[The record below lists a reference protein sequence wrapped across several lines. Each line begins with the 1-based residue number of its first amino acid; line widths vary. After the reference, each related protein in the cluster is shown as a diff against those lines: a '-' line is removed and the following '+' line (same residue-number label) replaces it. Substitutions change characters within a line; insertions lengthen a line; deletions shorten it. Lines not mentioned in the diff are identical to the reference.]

1 MALLT
6 VSNLSRHFGG
16 VKAVDRLDFNVEAGT
31 IFGIIGPNG
40 AGKTSLF
47 NVLTGFLSAGG
58 GSVRF
63 HDREILGE
71 KPHKLVDVGIARTF
85 QLVKPFFGMTAFET
99 LMIPSW
105 AHRMRAHSRSPLE
118 KQTRSQDWLTR
129 IGLADKADTLVD
141 DLNQGDLRLLDI
153 ARAIATEPEVLFLD
167 EPFSGLGQEHI
178 SRLSTMISDLRRSGV
193 TIVII
198 EHRLR
203 ELMQLV
209 ERVMV
214 MNFGKKLAE
223 GNPTDIVQEPAV
235 IEAYLGS
242 KGKHLGSV
250 GG

>member
-16 VKAVDRLDFNVEAGT
+16 VKAVHELDFHVDAGA

-47 NVLTGFLSAGG
+47 NLLTGFLSAGS

-63 HDREILGE
+63 RDREILGE
-71 KPHKLVDVGIARTF
+71 KPHRLVDMGIARTF
-85 QLVKPFFGMTAFET
+85 QLVKPFFGMTALET
-99 LMIPSW
+99 LMIPGW
-105 AHRMRAHSRSPLE
+105 AQRVRAQLHSAYARE
-118 KQTRSQDWLTR
+118 TRAREQLAR
-129 IGLADKADTLVD
+129 LGLADKAAVLVD
-141 DLNQGDLRLLDI
+141 DLNQGELRLLDI
-153 ARAIATEPEVLFLD
+153 ARAVATEPEILFLD

-178 SRLSTMISDLRRSGV
+178 ARLSTMITDLKRSGV

-209 ERVMV
+209 EHVMV
-214 MNFGKKLAE
+214 MNFGRKLTE
-223 GNPTDIVQEPAV
+223 GDPADIVQDAAV
-235 IEAYLGS
+235 IEAYLG
-242 KGKHLGSV
+242 KGKHLGAV